1 MNEQVANT
9 ERLIFNFN
17 AEHCEIYLATDRFGG
32 GVKVTIDGKTYV
44 FVSFKGSHKKE
55 GTELTDIKLDAL
67 IFNDENKPS
76 HPNNLLINYGITDDD
91 YNAIEEAIIEKVKTE
106 HKLDSQPY

>member
-1 MNEQVANT
+1 MSEIVANT

-17 AEHCEIYLATDRFGG
+17 AEHCEIYFATDRFVGS
-32 GVKVTIDGKTYV
+32 VKVTIDGKIYV

-55 GTELTDIKLDAL
+55 GTELADIKLDAL